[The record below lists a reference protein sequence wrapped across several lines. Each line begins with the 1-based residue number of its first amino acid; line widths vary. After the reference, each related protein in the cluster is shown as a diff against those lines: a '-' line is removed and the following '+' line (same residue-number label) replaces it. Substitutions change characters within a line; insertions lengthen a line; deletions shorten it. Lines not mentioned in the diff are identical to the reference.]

1 MIRALAILAPVLWLL
16 MPAGTP
22 EEDVA
27 DYVDIAA
34 SARLT
39 ARTVIGGETT
49 KEFILESTGGGVALL
64 DYDGDGWTDIFLV
77 NGSRIGGFPGGEE
90 PTNRLYRNN
99 HDGTFTDVTAKA
111 GLVRHGWGQGAC
123 AGDYNAQPI
132 GEKLAASLGLE
143 PRQTDPESVVLPL
156 HHEAVVKALKE

>member
-1 MIRALAILAPVLWLL
+1 LSRALAILAPVLWLL

-77 NGSRIGGFPGGEE
+77 NGSRIGGFPGG
-90 PTNRLYRNN
+90 
-99 HDGTFTDVTAKA
+99 
-111 GLVRHGWGQGAC
+111 
-123 AGDYNAQPI
+123 
-132 GEKLAASLGLE
+132 
-143 PRQTDPESVVLPL
+143 
-156 HHEAVVKALKE
+156 